1 MSNEVTIWNKV
12 MGAALSMPGVKV
24 DRDDFLKKELKN
36 YCSPEQL
43 NLAISSRPING
54 VSKEIID
61 RIANACINSHT
72 TKVTTISA
80 VAGIPGG
87 FAMAG
92 TIPADMAQYYWH
104 VFVLAQ
110 KLAYL
115 YGFPDLRDENGNLTD
130 TASDMLTLFVG
141 VMMGASAANQAI
153 KGLAK
158 EFAKQVV
165 KRLPQKALTKTM
177 YYPIIK
183 QIAKWIGVKLTKDTF
198 AKGLGKVIPIL
209 GGIISGGLTLAT
221 FRPSAKRLQHKLQE
235 EMFVINE
242 NYQENHNN
250 EEQYSTYEDISNESI
265 KKEEQFTNKEMLS
278 LMILINAA
286 KIDHNFTEKKRNF
299 VDNEIENSSLSE
311 EEQLLLASSYNTEQ
325 LFQVDIN
332 LLKDDDSYSISLLKK
347 IIYLYQLDGK
357 ISLAEK
363 IYLKKIARELGYTP
377 EDLKAEFN
385 LQMQQNSD

>member
-1 MSNEVTIWNKV
+1 MSSEVTIWNKV

-43 NLAISSRPING
+43 NLAISNRPING

-92 TIPADMAQYYWH
+92 TIPADMTQYYWH

-209 GGIISGGLTLAT
+209 GGVISGGLTLAT

-265 KKEEQFTNKEMLS
+265 KKEEQITNKEILS

-286 KIDHNFTEKKRNF
+286 KIDHNFTEKKRSF

-363 IYLKKIARELGYTP
+363 IYLKKIARELEYTS
-377 EDLKAEFN
+377 EDLKDFFN
-385 LQMQQNSD
+385 E

>member
-209 GGIISGGLTLAT
+209 GGVISGSLTLAT

-377 EDLKAEFN
+377 EDLKDFFN
-385 LQMQQNSD
+385 E

>member
-43 NLAISSRPING
+43 NLAISSRPINV

-165 KRLPQKALTKTM
+165 KRLPQKALTKTI

-209 GGIISGGLTLAT
+209 GGLISGGLTLAT

-235 EMFVINE
+235 EMFLING

-265 KKEEQFTNKEMLS
+265 KKEEQITNKEMLS

-286 KIDHNFTEKKRNF
+286 KIDHNFTEKKRSF

-347 IIYLYQLDGK
+347 IIYLYQLDGE

-363 IYLKKIARELGYTP
+363 IYLKKIARELRYTP
-377 EDLKAEFN
+377 EDLKDFF
-385 LQMQQNSD
+385 LSR

>member
-1 MSNEVTIWNKV
+1 MSSEVTIWNKV

-43 NLAISSRPING
+43 NLAISNRPING

-165 KRLPQKALTKTM
+165 KRLPQKALTKSM

-209 GGIISGGLTLAT
+209 GGVISGGLTLAT

-250 EEQYSTYEDISNESI
+250 EEQYNTYEDISNESI
-265 KKEEQFTNKEMLS
+265 KKEEQITNKEMLS

-286 KIDHNFTEKKRNF
+286 KIDHNFTDKKRSF

-357 ISLAEK
+357 NSLAEK
-363 IYLKKIARELGYTP
+363 IYLKKIARELRYTP
-377 EDLKAEFN
+377 EDLKDFLNE
-385 LQMQQNSD
+385 

>member
-209 GGIISGGLTLAT
+209 GGVISGGLTLAT

-286 KIDHNFTEKKRNF
+286 KIDHNFTENKRNF

-363 IYLKKIARELGYTP
+363 IFLKKIARELGYTP
-377 EDLKAEFN
+377 EDLKDFFN
-385 LQMQQNSD
+385 E

>member
-1 MSNEVTIWNKV
+1 MSSEVTIWNKV

-43 NLAISSRPING
+43 NLATSNRPING

-92 TIPADMAQYYWH
+92 TIPADMTQYYWH

-209 GGIISGGLTLAT
+209 GGVISGGLTLAT

-265 KKEEQFTNKEMLS
+265 KKEEQITNKEMLS

-286 KIDHNFTEKKRNF
+286 KIDHNFTEKKRSF

-363 IYLKKIARELGYTP
+363 IYLKKIARELEYTS
-377 EDLKAEFN
+377 EDLKDFFN
-385 LQMQQNSD
+385 E

>member
-209 GGIISGGLTLAT
+209 GGVISGGLTLAT

-278 LMILINAA
+278 LIILINAA

-377 EDLKAEFN
+377 EDI
-385 LQMQQNSD
+385 SVH

>member
-209 GGIISGGLTLAT
+209 GGVISGGLTLAT

-325 LFQVDIN
+325 LFQIDIN

-377 EDLKAEFN
+377 EDLKDFFN
-385 LQMQQNSD
+385 E

>member
-311 EEQLLLASSYNTEQ
+311 EEQLLLVSSYNTEQ

-332 LLKDDDSYSISLLKK
+332 LLKGDDSYSISLLKK
-347 IIYLYQLDGK
+347 IIYLYQIDGK

-377 EDLKAEFN
+377 EDLKDFFN
-385 LQMQQNSD
+385 E

>member
-1 MSNEVTIWNKV
+1 MSSEVTIWNKV

-43 NLAISSRPING
+43 NLAISNRPING

-92 TIPADMAQYYWH
+92 TIPADMTQYYWH

-209 GGIISGGLTLAT
+209 GGVISGGLTLAT

-235 EMFVINE
+235 EMFVVNE

-265 KKEEQFTNKEMLS
+265 KKEEQITNKEMLS

-286 KIDHNFTEKKRNF
+286 KIDHNFTEKKRSF

-363 IYLKKIARELGYTP
+363 IYLKKIARELEYTS
-377 EDLKAEFN
+377 EDLKDFFN
-385 LQMQQNSD
+385 E

>member
-158 EFAKQVV
+158 EFAKQVI

-209 GGIISGGLTLAT
+209 GGVISGGLTLAT

-242 NYQENHNN
+242 NYQESHNN
-250 EEQYSTYEDISNESI
+250 EDQYSTYEDISNESI

-347 IIYLYQLDGK
+347 IIYLYQIDGK

-363 IYLKKIARELGYTP
+363 IYLKKIARGLGYTP
-377 EDLKAEFN
+377 EDLKVFFN
-385 LQMQQNSD
+385 E

>member
-43 NLAISSRPING
+43 NLAISNRPING

-92 TIPADMAQYYWH
+92 TIPADMTQYYWH

-209 GGIISGGLTLAT
+209 GGVISGGLTLAT

-265 KKEEQFTNKEMLS
+265 KKEEQITNKEMLS

-363 IYLKKIARELGYTP
+363 IYLKKIARELEYTS
-377 EDLKAEFN
+377 EDLKDFFN
-385 LQMQQNSD
+385 E

>member
-61 RIANACINSHT
+61 RVANACINSHT

-209 GGIISGGLTLAT
+209 GGVISGGLTLAT

-242 NYQENHNN
+242 NYQESHNN

-363 IYLKKIARELGYTP
+363 IYLRKIARELGFTY
-377 EDLKAEFN
+377 EDLKDFFN
-385 LQMQQNSD
+385 E

>member
-141 VMMGASAANQAI
+141 IMMGASAANQAI

-209 GGIISGGLTLAT
+209 GGVISGGLTLAT

-278 LMILINAA
+278 LIILINAA

-377 EDLKAEFN
+377 EDLKDFFN
-385 LQMQQNSD
+385 E

>member
-1 MSNEVTIWNKV
+1 MSSEVTIWNKV

-43 NLAISSRPING
+43 NLAISNRPING

-92 TIPADMAQYYWH
+92 TIPADMTQYYWH

-209 GGIISGGLTLAT
+209 GGVISGGLTLAT

-265 KKEEQFTNKEMLS
+265 KKEEQITNKEMLS

-286 KIDHNFTEKKRNF
+286 KIDHNFTEKKRSF
-299 VDNEIENSSLSE
+299 VDNEIENSFLSE

-363 IYLKKIARELGYTP
+363 IYLKKIARELEYTS
-377 EDLKAEFN
+377 EDLKDFFN
-385 LQMQQNSD
+385 E

>member
-115 YGFPDLRDENGNLTD
+115 YGFPVLRDENWYLTD

-209 GGIISGGLTLAT
+209 GGVISGGLTLAT

-265 KKEEQFTNKEMLS
+265 KKEEQITNKEMLS

-286 KIDHNFTEKKRNF
+286 KIDHNFTEKKRSF

-363 IYLKKIARELGYTP
+363 IYLKKIARELEYTS
-377 EDLKAEFN
+377 EDLKDFFN
-385 LQMQQNSD
+385 E

>member
-209 GGIISGGLTLAT
+209 GGVISGGLTLAT

-332 LLKDDDSYSISLLKK
+332 LLKDDDSYSISLLKE

-377 EDLKAEFN
+377 EDLKDFFN
-385 LQMQQNSD
+385 E

>member
-158 EFAKQVV
+158 EFAKQVI

-209 GGIISGGLTLAT
+209 GGVISGGLTLAT

-242 NYQENHNN
+242 NYQESHNN
-250 EEQYSTYEDISNESI
+250 EDQYSTYEDISNESI

-332 LLKDDDSYSISLLKK
+332 LLKGDDSYSISLLKK
-347 IIYLYQLDGK
+347 IIYLYQIDGK

-363 IYLKKIARELGYTP
+363 IYLKKLQENWDIR
-377 EDLKAEFN
+377 LKI
-385 LQMQQNSD
+385 

>member
-1 MSNEVTIWNKV
+1 MSSEVTIWNKV

-43 NLAISSRPING
+43 NLAISNRPING

-92 TIPADMAQYYWH
+92 TIPADMTQYYWH

-209 GGIISGGLTLAT
+209 GGVISGGLTLAT

-265 KKEEQFTNKEMLS
+265 KIEEHITNKEMLS
-278 LMILINAA
+278 LIILINAA
-286 KIDHNFTEKKRNF
+286 KIDHNFTEKKRSF

-363 IYLKKIARELGYTP
+363 IYLKKIARELEYTS
-377 EDLKAEFN
+377 EDLKDFFN
-385 LQMQQNSD
+385 E

>member
-158 EFAKQVV
+158 EFAKQVI

-209 GGIISGGLTLAT
+209 GGVISGGLTLAT

-242 NYQENHNN
+242 NYQESHNN
-250 EEQYSTYEDISNESI
+250 EDQYSTYEDISNESI

-347 IIYLYQLDGK
+347 IIYLYQIDGK

-363 IYLKKIARELGYTP
+363 IYLKKIARGLGYTP
-377 EDLKAEFN
+377 EDLKDFFN
-385 LQMQQNSD
+385 E

>member
-209 GGIISGGLTLAT
+209 GGVISGGLTLAT
-221 FRPSAKRLQHKLQE
+221 FRPSAKGLQHKLQE

-377 EDLKAEFN
+377 EDLKDFFN
-385 LQMQQNSD
+385 E

>member
-43 NLAISSRPING
+43 NLAISSRPINV

-165 KRLPQKALTKTM
+165 KRLPQKALTKTI

-183 QIAKWIGVKLTKDTF
+183 QIAKWIGVKLTRDTF

-209 GGIISGGLTLAT
+209 GGLISGGLTLAT

-235 EMFVINE
+235 EMFLING

-265 KKEEQFTNKEMLS
+265 KKEEQITNKEMLS

-286 KIDHNFTEKKRNF
+286 KIDHNFTEKKRSF

-347 IIYLYQLDGK
+347 IIYLYQLDGE

-363 IYLKKIARELGYTP
+363 IYLKKIARELRYTP
-377 EDLKAEFN
+377 EDLKDFFN
-385 LQMQQNSD
+385 E

>member
-158 EFAKQVV
+158 EFAKQVI

-209 GGIISGGLTLAT
+209 GGVISGGLTLAT

-242 NYQENHNN
+242 NYQESHNN
-250 EEQYSTYEDISNESI
+250 EDQYSTYEDISNESI

-377 EDLKAEFN
+377 EDLKDFFN
-385 LQMQQNSD
+385 E

>member
-1 MSNEVTIWNKV
+1 MSSEVTIWNKV

-43 NLAISSRPING
+43 NLAISNRPING

-92 TIPADMAQYYWH
+92 TIPADMTQYYWH

-209 GGIISGGLTLAT
+209 GGLISGGLTLAT

-265 KKEEQFTNKEMLS
+265 KKEEQITNKEMLS

-286 KIDHNFTEKKRNF
+286 KIDHNFTEKKRSF

-347 IIYLYQLDGK
+347 IIYLYQLDGE

-363 IYLKKIARELGYTP
+363 IYLKKIARELRYTP
-377 EDLKAEFN
+377 EDLKDFFN
-385 LQMQQNSD
+385 E

>member
-209 GGIISGGLTLAT
+209 GGVISGGLTLAT

-286 KIDHNFTEKKRNF
+286 KIDHNFTKKKRNF

-332 LLKDDDSYSISLLKK
+332 LLKDDNSYSISLLKK

-357 ISLAEK
+357 ICLAEK

-377 EDLKAEFN
+377 EDLKDFFN
-385 LQMQQNSD
+385 E

>member
-209 GGIISGGLTLAT
+209 GGVISGGLTLAT

-242 NYQENHNN
+242 NYQESHNN

-377 EDLKAEFN
+377 EDLKDFFN
-385 LQMQQNSD
+385 E

>member
-61 RIANACINSHT
+61 RIANACINGHT

-80 VAGIPGG
+80 VAGIPGE

-158 EFAKQVV
+158 EFAKQVI

-209 GGIISGGLTLAT
+209 GGVISGGLTLAT

-242 NYQENHNN
+242 NYQESHNN
-250 EEQYSTYEDISNESI
+250 EDQYSTYEDISNESI

-332 LLKDDDSYSISLLKK
+332 LLKGDDSYSISLLKK
-347 IIYLYQLDGK
+347 IIYLYQIDGK

-377 EDLKAEFN
+377 EDLKDFFN
-385 LQMQQNSD
+385 E

>member
-61 RIANACINSHT
+61 RVANACINSHT

-209 GGIISGGLTLAT
+209 GGVISGGLTLAT

-242 NYQENHNN
+242 NYQESHNN

-377 EDLKAEFN
+377 EDLKDFFN
-385 LQMQQNSD
+385 E

>member
-80 VAGIPGG
+80 VADIPGG

-209 GGIISGGLTLAT
+209 GGVISGGLTLAT

-242 NYQENHNN
+242 NYQESHNN
-250 EEQYSTYEDISNESI
+250 EDQYSTYEDISNESI

-332 LLKDDDSYSISLLKK
+332 LLKGDDSYSISLLKK
-347 IIYLYQLDGK
+347 IIYLYQIDGK

-363 IYLKKIARELGYTP
+363 IYLKKIAGELGYTP
-377 EDLKAEFN
+377 EDLKDFFN
-385 LQMQQNSD
+385 E

>member
-209 GGIISGGLTLAT
+209 GGVISGGLTLAT

-363 IYLKKIARELGYTP
+363 IYLKKIARELGYKP
-377 EDLKAEFN
+377 EDLKDFFN
-385 LQMQQNSD
+385 E

>member
-209 GGIISGGLTLAT
+209 GGVISGGLTLAT

-242 NYQENHNN
+242 NYQESHNN
-250 EEQYSTYEDISNESI
+250 NEDQYSTYEDISNESI
-265 KKEEQFTNKEMLS
+265 KREEQITNKEMLS
-278 LMILINAA
+278 LMILINTA
-286 KIDHNFTEKKRNF
+286 KIDHNFTERKRNF
-299 VDNEIENSSLSE
+299 IDNEIENSSLSE
-311 EEQLLLASSYNTEQ
+311 EEQLSLASSYNTEQ
-325 LFQVDIN
+325 LFQVDIK

-377 EDLKAEFN
+377 EDLKDFFN
-385 LQMQQNSD
+385 E

>member
-209 GGIISGGLTLAT
+209 GGVISGGLTLAT

-325 LFQVDIN
+325 LFQVDII

-377 EDLKAEFN
+377 EDLKDFFN
-385 LQMQQNSD
+385 E

>member
-183 QIAKWIGVKLTKDTF
+183 KIQKLIGVKLTKDTF
-198 AKGLGKVIPIL
+198 SKGLRKFIPIL
-209 GGIISGGLTLAT
+209 GGVISGGLTLAT

-265 KKEEQFTNKEMLS
+265 KKEEQITNKEMLS

-286 KIDHNFTEKKRNF
+286 KIDHNFTEKKRSF

-363 IYLKKIARELGYTP
+363 IYLKKIARELEYTS
-377 EDLKAEFN
+377 EDLKDFFN
-385 LQMQQNSD
+385 E

>member
-209 GGIISGGLTLAT
+209 GGVISGGLTLAT

-363 IYLKKIARELGYTP
+363 IYLKKIARELEYTS
-377 EDLKAEFN
+377 EDLKDFFN
-385 LQMQQNSD
+385 E

>member
-209 GGIISGGLTLAT
+209 GGVISGGLTLAT

-278 LMILINAA
+278 LIILINAA

-347 IIYLYQLDGK
+347 II
-357 ISLAEK
+357 
-363 IYLKKIARELGYTP
+363 
-377 EDLKAEFN
+377 
-385 LQMQQNSD
+385 